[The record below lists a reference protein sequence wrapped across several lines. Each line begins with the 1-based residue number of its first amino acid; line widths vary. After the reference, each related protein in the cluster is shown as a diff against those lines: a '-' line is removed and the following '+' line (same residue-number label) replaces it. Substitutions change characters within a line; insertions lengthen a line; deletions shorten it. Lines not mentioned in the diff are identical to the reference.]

1 MADHPETTSSTATRV
16 LGIASLASIVVLVIY
31 AFAVTGPDVRL
42 GETVRIMYVHVP
54 TVSIAYLFML
64 ANAVCSVMFLVKRSS
79 FFDVAAGASGEIGV
93 VLLGLTLVTGMLW
106 GRPTWGAY
114 WVWDARLTTTALLF
128 LMYVGYLTM
137 RTLPGNPNVRA
148 VRAAVV
154 GIVSA
159 ALIYPVHMSVEW
171 WSSLH
176 QGRTVFGR
184 ATKAAIAGDQE
195 TALYIGFLAFLL
207 VASWLAVHRF
217 RVGWLADRAAGVE
230 IDAAV
235 AARRAEHEPAV
246 SSPGQV
252 KP

>member
-16 LGIASLASIVVLVIY
+16 LGIASLASIAVLVIY

-114 WVWDARLTTTALLF
+114 WVWDARLTSMLILLF
-128 LMYVGYLTM
+128 LYFGVIASPPQRCSSSCTSVISRCGPCRGT
-137 RTLPGNPNVRA
+137 RTCEPCAPRLWG
-148 VRAAVV
+148 
-154 GIVSA
+154 SC
-159 ALIYPVHMSVEW
+159 
-171 WSSLH
+171 
-176 QGRTVFGR
+176 
-184 ATKAAIAGDQE
+184 
-195 TALYIGFLAFLL
+195 
-207 VASWLAVHRF
+207 
-217 RVGWLADRAAGVE
+217 
-230 IDAAV
+230 
-235 AARRAEHEPAV
+235 RRR
-246 SSPGQV
+246 
-252 KP
+252 